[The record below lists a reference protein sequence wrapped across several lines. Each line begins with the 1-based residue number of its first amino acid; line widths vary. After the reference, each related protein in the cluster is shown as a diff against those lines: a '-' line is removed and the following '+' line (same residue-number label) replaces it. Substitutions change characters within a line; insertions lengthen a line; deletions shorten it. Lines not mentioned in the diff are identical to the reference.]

1 MNKLRT
7 KMIIAMLEKEAK
19 TFEQKLPELLKADM
33 GKFAL
38 IKEDQIV
45 GVFSA
50 IADALSYGYE
60 KYNDQ
65 PFFVRQVLPTQQPLN
80 FVNNYLF
87 E

>member
-1 MNKLRT
+1 
-7 KMIIAMLEKEAK
+7 MIVMLEKEIN
-19 TFEQKLPELLKADM
+19 TFEQVLPELLKTDV

-38 IKEDQIV
+38 VKDDQIV
-45 GVFSA
+45 GVFAA

-60 KYNDQ
+60 KFKDR

-87 E
+87 C